1 MAAEI
6 KFADRV
12 APEQAAQYKYVLD
25 GQYHVTSLLE
35 RLSCDL
41 NGLSPLQLTVTA
53 GVPVCID

>member
-25 GQYHVTSLLE
+25 GQYHVTSV
-35 RLSCDL
+35 CT
-41 NGLSPLQLTVTA
+41 QVF
-53 GVPVCID
+53 PVN